1 MPFVLIVDSILV
13 ALASFETLCSLGVEY
28 RLAGCAVVL
37 RRATPDDAA
46 ADEWFPFGDPT
57 DKGVAAV
64 KALLS

>member
-13 ALASFETLCSLGVEY
+13 ALASFGALCPLGVEY

-37 RRATPDDAA
+37 RRATSDDVA

-57 DKGVAAV
+57 DRGVAAV
-64 KALLS
+64 RALLS

>member
-1 MPFVLIVDSILV
+1 MPFILIVDSILV

-46 ADEWFPFGDPT
+46 ADAWFPFGHPA
-57 DKGVAAV
+57 DKEVMAIN
-64 KALLS
+64 ALLS